1 MGLKL
6 GPQLLKQGSKVLS
19 EGGGVLPLSVWPWEQ
34 AMLSALLSASHLVL
48 SPNGGLFPAFLRAPK
63 EPKGSHGLLVL
74 VLSQEEAWGL
84 GHKAHEQQHESG
96 GHTAQHGQPAPL

>member
-1 MGLKL
+1 M
-6 GPQLLKQGSKVLS
+6 
-19 EGGGVLPLSVWPWEQ
+19 LSV
-34 AMLSALLSASHLVL
+34 LLSASHLVL
-48 SPNGGLFPAFLRAPK
+48 SPNGGLFPAFLRAPQ

-84 GHKAHEQQHESG
+84 RHKAHEQQHESG